1 MSETLESIHN
11 AASESPPENT
21 SKPRSGCS
29 CLANLLLLA
38 LGVVLALG
46 MMEVGARIVLHRS
59 KQLEESRE
67 SAFSLLHTSDETLL
81 YRHRPGAHTT
91 YTQAEFSVDVSINSH
106 GLRDVERTYDK
117 PEGVFRVFVLGDSF
131 MAALQV
137 EREDALP
144 AQLEARLNA
153 DPRTAGSGYRFE
165 VLNGGVG
172 GYNTLDEYLLL
183 REEAIR
189 YEPDLVLYAYYNND
203 TVGLIGPERSAF
215 GETLYAVADESGNL
229 ALDEDGE
236 PQLIREAL
244 APEEVVL
251 YGSPAPVEAWLIE
264 HSYLYGFLY
273 PILQRAR
280 PLQRAALNRLRAH
293 DRPVFYE
300 EHYAANPDVPGYP
313 ARWAA
318 LEQIVLLMND
328 RAARSGACFGTFMI
342 PDITAVYPEVA
353 RSYYL
358 GFDLLGDHWQV
369 DKQERAL
376 EALSAAHDIPL
387 LVLREPFSE
396 LAEAGSEPLYLAAN
410 RHWSA
415 AGHAAAAD
423 FIYEW
428 LIAEGLVPTVDGQA
442 ARCGAD

>member
-1 MSETLESIHN
+1 MDSTT
-11 AASESPPENT
+11 PPST
-21 SKPRSGCS
+21 PDSTTKPRPASS

-38 LGVVLALG
+38 LGIVLALG
-46 MMEVGARIVLHRS
+46 MMEIGFRVVLHRS

-67 SAFSLLHTSDETLL
+67 SAFSMLHTSAETLL

-91 YTQAEFSVDVSINSH
+91 YTQDEFSVDVSINSH
-106 GLRDVERTYDK
+106 GFRDVERTYDRQD
-117 PEGVFRVFVLGDSF
+117 GVFRVFVLGDSF

-189 YEPDLVLYAYYNND
+189 YEPDLVLYAFFEND

-215 GETLYAVADESGNL
+215 GETLYALADESGNL
-229 ALDEDGE
+229 VLGEDGE
-236 PQLIREAL
+236 PQLIREPL

-251 YGSPAPVEAWLIE
+251 PGSPPPAEAWLIE

-280 PLQRAALNRLRAH
+280 PLQRAALNRLRAN

-300 EHYAANPDVPGYP
+300 GHYAANPDVPGYP
-313 ARWAA
+313 ESWTA
-318 LEQIVLLMND
+318 LEQLILLMND
-328 RAARSGACFGTFMI
+328 RAASSGACFGTFAI
-342 PDITAVYPEVA
+342 PDITAVYPEIA
-353 RSYYL
+353 RNYYL

-376 EALSAAHDIPL
+376 EALHTAHAIPL
-387 LVLREPFSE
+387 LLLREPLSE
-396 LAEAGSEPLYLAAN
+396 AAAEGSDPLYLEVN

-415 AGHAAAAD
+415 AGHASAAD

-442 ARCGAD
+442 VRCGGG

>member
-1 MSETLESIHN
+1 MDSTT
-11 AASESPPENT
+11 PPST
-21 SKPRSGCS
+21 PDSTTKPRPASS

-38 LGVVLALG
+38 LGIVLALG
-46 MMEVGARIVLHRS
+46 MMEIGFRVVLHRS

-67 SAFSLLHTSDETLL
+67 SAFSMLHTSDETLL

-91 YTQAEFSVDVSINSH
+91 YTQDEFSVDVSINSH
-106 GLRDVERTYDK
+106 GFRDVERTYDRQD
-117 PEGVFRVFVLGDSF
+117 GVFRVFVLGDSF

-189 YEPDLVLYAYYNND
+189 YEPDLVLYAFFEND

-215 GETLYAVADESGNL
+215 GETLYALADESGNL
-229 ALDEDGE
+229 VLGEDGE
-236 PQLIREAL
+236 PQLIREPL

-251 YGSPAPVEAWLIE
+251 PGSPPPAEAWLIE

-280 PLQRAALNRLRAH
+280 PLQRAALNRLRAN

-300 EHYAANPDVPGYP
+300 GHYAANPDVPGYP
-313 ARWAA
+313 ESWTA
-318 LEQIVLLMND
+318 LEQLILLMND
-328 RAARSGACFGTFMI
+328 RAASSGACFGTFAI

-376 EALSAAHDIPL
+376 EALHTAHAIPL
-387 LVLREPFSE
+387 LLLREPFSE
-396 LAEAGSEPLYLAAN
+396 AAAEGSDPLYLEVN

-442 ARCGAD
+442 VRCGGG